1 MVHDVGAYSASV
13 PGENPLIESC
23 VHEQGKCNITKGLL
37 LHVDAPVKQFIISK
51 NETHNNAFVLNGY
64 KSRMTIMSH
73 LMSNIL

>member
-1 MVHDVGAYSASV
+1 
-13 PGENPLIESC
+13 
-23 VHEQGKCNITKGLL
+23 
-37 LHVDAPVKQFIISK
+37 VKQFIISK